1 MAHRCE
7 ECGELLPSVPK
18 LNHHMKKFHGD
29 GYKKLL
35 ERAEKGEIFIDK
47 SPEQTPPI
55 KSLEPIVI
63 RPTNPNE
70 KLRTK
75 CNLCPGT
82 APYQLPFYQP
92 RSGMVKQRH

>member
-1 MAHRCE
+1 MKRNMNRLKRMRQMSLE
-7 ECGELLPSVPK
+7 PK
-18 LNHHMKKFHGD
+18 WLRNHEAPD
-29 GYKKLL
+29 KKLL

-82 APYQLPFYQP
+82 APYQLPF
-92 RSGMVKQRH
+92 